1 MNISEYIQ
9 KELLQFLAQVLE
21 YIKTNNLSEQE
32 IELIFQTLAN
42 NI

>member
-9 KELLQFLAQVLE
+9 KELLQFLVQILE
-21 YIKTNNLSEQE
+21 YIKTNNLNEQE